1 MANNLFKAFATA
13 SNANIMS
20 NSELAAAG
28 ELSTGFVYK
37 CVADSRLIG
46 KLISNAN
53 AGAFAVGAL
62 VANNTTFDA
71 DPSNATALATNFE
84 NAIKS
89 LVESS
94 VDYSTLDLV
103 ATYQAA
109 KA

>member
-1 MANNLFKAFATA
+1 
-13 SNANIMS
+13 MS

-37 CVADSRLIG
+37 SVADSRLIG

-84 NAIKS
+84 KAIKS

-103 ATYQAA
+103 TTYQAA